1 MLISLASV
9 TEGSGDRVCTELVLP
24 LTDAALERVVPAAL
38 HLLEGGKAVPDDPP
52 WQYRLGELSLNLFWA
67 AQ

>member
-52 WQYRLGELSLNLFWA
+52 
-67 AQ
+67 